1 MDDGIRQAR
10 PDELDEI
17 EALLARA
24 FAGEPFMTW
33 VAGGDPGRLR
43 HFVALAVRR
52 ITLPAG
58 EVLVD
63 DARTT
68 AALVLP
74 PGALDLGPRDQL
86 RQLPDLV
93 RTTGLRRLPTVLRG
107 LIRLEGAHPEIA
119 HRTLLTLGVDP
130 AQQGRGRAGAM
141 LRALAARGREPLYLE
156 TSSPGNVRLYE
167 RHGYIVR
174 DELRLPGGLPVWTML
189 ALSAGGGT

>member
-1 MDDGIRQAR
+1 MSVNGHADRTRGRRAAGADGHGAAR
-10 PDELDEI
+10 PDGGPKCGLSECEL
-17 EALLARA
+17 
-24 FAGEPFMTW
+24 GM
-33 VAGGDPGRLR
+33 PGACGPS
-43 HFVALAVRR
+43 H
-52 ITLPAG
+52 
-58 EVLVD
+58 
-63 DARTT
+63 
-68 AALVLP
+68 

-141 LRALAARGREPLYLE
+141 LRALAARGAEPLYLE

-167 RHGYIVR
+167 RHGYVVR
-174 DELRLPGGLPVWTML
+174 DELRLAGGLPAWTML